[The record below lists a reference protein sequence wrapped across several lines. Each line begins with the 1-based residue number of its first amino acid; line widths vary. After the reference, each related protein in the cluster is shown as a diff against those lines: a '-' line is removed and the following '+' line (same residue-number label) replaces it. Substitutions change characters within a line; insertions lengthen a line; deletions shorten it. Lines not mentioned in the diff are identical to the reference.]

1 MNARCRFRPRSFAEA
16 ERGCPLTHAPCG
28 AHHDDAEPC
37 AECETMTDNKPCFM
51 CEGTGKWCDYH
62 GANAPDCDCPGT
74 DCAEC
79 WGTLWCGPPAG
90 EEVTS

>member
-1 MNARCRFRPRSFAEA
+1 
-16 ERGCPLTHAPCG
+16 
-28 AHHDDAEPC
+28 
-37 AECETMTDNKPCFM
+37 MTDNKPCFM